1 MAEDFEDAGQRYAF
15 LLRPVKD
22 LGKNFEIN
30 IAKELDDYCQQLK
43 SAAENEE
50 YDVDNQHRFNFAE
63 AAMLIQG
70 SAFVFGRKVD
80 YVHSQAVHFF
90 EALQPQK
97 SKKKKKAGGGD
108 DDEGFVDDNGDPL
121 DPCDLLDYS
130 NTKMCNVNSLYK
142 DYSKSKYRGKPPKI
156 TVMPMSLMPLSDDE
170 KNGVLIYSTG
180 YRKEIVGKMDD
191 FKMNAGFLNSRGVLL
206 LQLVHE
212 KIVDDFAS
220 EAFVRLWHPHLF
232 PDSEEPKNPLAP
244 KSEAPDS
251 GRGTPTE
258 DNGFSA
264 GDAGRAS
271 SAMEIARRATSGT
284 VNELQSA
291 RPSTQLLEV
300 PDAGSQTEK
309 MDVDSGGDACCYDD
323 DFDTAA
329 SMHLPAPDDLPKRPS
344 RMQQQQPQI
353 RPWEKTDMD
362 VEDDPTEKML
372 MDPFVD
378 LKWKTKPVEKIKRFV
393 KGTTVATRL
402 QKMEKATMT
411 FQKQTMQT
419 NDYVREHFYMR
430 KKHKT
435 TKGDDWQSDA
445 LYRFIIAVMKKR
457 AEAKRE
463 RKAKTKPTTEAVY
476 DEDDGGNGDDDDD
489 AEEENNEN
497 IPPKG
502 STIAEATLGTAQ
514 LKNSVG
520 EATQAAPAEPLKFGD
535 IEDEELQNSIDIN
548 SLYGGCQPTGESQP
562 GGESH
567 SHHTR
572 KYSLLAILHEHMLKF
587 WSTTEEVTSE
597 LVARVQEWE
606 DTMMPILEEEETRK
620 EFDIH
625 EYGNE
630 LLNMF
635 GEVGEVKTIDE
646 LMQGRRR
653 YEISRYFLACLMMA
667 NTYNVKVEDE
677 VLVGGCGR
685 QMNSMKVT
693 LLKRDRHHE
702 VFDKAG
708 AL

>member
-1 MAEDFEDAGQRYAF
+1 MLGRGKRKAIEIIPTCPQWQQQSRDLRLLRFEELLANYGKQTRSSFATKKDWQESFLVIYALSVPKGNFSKSSPQYKYLVQQMRDHQVTQRVYSKAPQEAEHHTKAERARDALQRRERSVEESANLNPMAEDFEDAGQRYAF

-30 IAKELDDYCQQLK
+30 IAKELDDYCQQLRT
-43 SAAENEE
+43 AAENEE
-50 YDVDNQHRFNFAE
+50 HDVDNQHRFNFAE

-70 SAFVFGRKVD
+70 TAFVFGRKVD
-80 YVHSQAVHFF
+80 YVHSQAIHFF

-130 NTKMCNVNSLYK
+130 NIKMCSVNSLYK
-142 DYSKSKYRGKPPKI
+142 DYSKSKYQGKPPKI

-191 FKMNAGFLNSRGVLL
+191 FKMNAGFLNNRGVLL

-232 PDSEEPKNPLAP
+232 PDSEEPKNPLDPQAD
-244 KSEAPDS
+244 APDS

-258 DNGFSA
+258 CNGLAA

-284 VNELQSA
+284 VDELQSA

-300 PDAGSQTEK
+300 PESGSRAEK
-309 MDVDSGGDACCYDD
+309 MEVDDGGDACCYDD

-329 SMHLPAPDDLPKRPS
+329 SMHLPAPDDVPKRPS

-353 RPWEKTDMD
+353 RPWESNDAD
-362 VEDDPTEKML
+362 IENDPTENML

-435 TKGDDWQSDA
+435 TKGDDWVFAYFDP
-445 LYRFIIAVMKKR
+445 I
-457 AEAKRE
+457 
-463 RKAKTKPTTEAVY
+463 
-476 DEDDGGNGDDDDD
+476 
-489 AEEENNEN
+489 
-497 IPPKG
+497 
-502 STIAEATLGTAQ
+502 
-514 LKNSVG
+514 
-520 EATQAAPAEPLKFGD
+520 
-535 IEDEELQNSIDIN
+535 
-548 SLYGGCQPTGESQP
+548 
-562 GGESH
+562 
-567 SHHTR
+567 
-572 KYSLLAILHEHMLKF
+572 
-587 WSTTEEVTSE
+587 TS
-597 LVARVQEWE
+597 
-606 DTMMPILEEEETRK
+606 
-620 EFDIH
+620 
-625 EYGNE
+625 
-630 LLNMF
+630 
-635 GEVGEVKTIDE
+635 
-646 LMQGRRR
+646 
-653 YEISRYFLACLMMA
+653 
-667 NTYNVKVEDE
+667 
-677 VLVGGCGR
+677 
-685 QMNSMKVT
+685 
-693 LLKRDRHHE
+693 
-702 VFDKAG
+702 
-708 AL
+708 